1 MNPIKKSPLGR
12 GLDSLIPRT
21 DNAKPTPTGTER
33 LIDLDITAIKP
44 NDQQPRYDFDEEA
57 LEALTTSIKE
67 KGLLQPVI
75 VVAQANGYMLISGER
90 RWRASGL
97 AGLKV
102 IPAVVIDNVNENE
115 RLELALIENTQR
127 DDLKPLELAKAYQE
141 LITRTGYR
149 QEDVARIAGRSRS
162 AVANTLRLLELTPLV
177 MKALD
182 KKMISEGHARVF
194 LSVPEN
200 QQAKLLNDVISE
212 ALSVR
217 QTEALAKLLQND
229 VEHKN
234 DTAEPKVFELP
245 GLDPNMLAI
254 AKEMESFFESKVTL
268 KAKGKSSGVIEIRYS
283 SEEDLDKI
291 VNKLRGEL

>member
-1 MNPIKKSPLGR
+1 MTPIKKSPLGR
-12 GLDSLIPRT
+12 GLDSLIPRDDT
-21 DNAKPTPTGTER
+21 DASASTGAER
-33 LIDLDITAIKP
+33 LLDIDITAIMP

-57 LEALTTSIKE
+57 LEALTASIKE
-67 KGLLQPVI
+67 KGLLQPII
-75 VVAQANGYMLISGER
+75 VVKRDNGYMLISGER

-97 AGLKV
+97 AGLRT
-102 IPAVVIDNVNENE
+102 IPAVVMEDVKESE

-162 AVANTLRLLELTPLV
+162 AVTNTLRLLELSPLV

-182 KKMISEGHARVF
+182 KKLISEGHARVF
-194 LSVPEN
+194 LSVPES
-200 QQAKLLNDVISE
+200 QHAKLLNDILSG

-229 VEHKN
+229 VEHK
-234 DTAEPKVFELP
+234 DEIAEPDTPMLVQE
-245 GLDPNMLAI
+245 DPNMLAI
-254 AKEMESFFESKVTL
+254 VKEMESFFGSKVTL
-268 KAKGKSSGVIEIRYS
+268 KAKSKSRGVIEIRYS